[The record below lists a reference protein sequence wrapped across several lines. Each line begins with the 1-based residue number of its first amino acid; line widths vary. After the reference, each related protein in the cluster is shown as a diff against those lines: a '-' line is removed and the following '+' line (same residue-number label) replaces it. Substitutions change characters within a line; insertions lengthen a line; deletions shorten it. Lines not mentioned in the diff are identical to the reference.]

1 MKSNKSKISCKQV
14 KANCYPEF
22 ISESHPC
29 KKAEQILGSRIKTLR
44 DAASG
49 NAAVQHDK
57 GRGFTL
63 IELLVVVLII
73 GILAA
78 VALPQYQLAVA
89 KSRATQMLVRMDAL
103 KQAGNLFFLSTGTW
117 TEDVRNLDID
127 ILGNGQYDTITE
139 PFTSQGTMGI
149 VWSEDEKCVIYR
161 VSNDASRHGV
171 GCVNKDIRLTQ
182 EEGKNNIKQ
191 CMALTELGDKICGSW
206 SSKEP
211 VKTYD
216 NGLHRWEID

>member
-1 MKSNKSKISCKQV
+1 MKDNKV
-14 KANCYPEF
+14 VLN
-22 ISESHPC
+22 
-29 KKAEQILGSRIKTLR
+29 
-44 DAASG
+44 
-49 NAAVQHDK
+49 V
-57 GRGFTL
+57 GRGFPAEEGFLAFNKQSGKEAAHCWAKPNLHNNAFTL

-78 VALPQYQLAVA
+78 VALPQYKVAVA
-89 KSRATQMLVRMDAL
+89 KSRAAQMLVRMDAL
-103 KQAGNLFFLSTGTW
+103 KKAGNVFFIATGTW

-127 ILGNGQYDTITE
+127 ILGNGQYDTIMD
-139 PFTSQGTMGI
+139 PFTSHGTIGI

-161 VSNDASRHGV
+161 VSNDASRRGV
-171 GCVNKDIRLTQ
+171 GCINKDIRLTQ
-182 EEGKNNIKQ
+182 EEGKNNLRQ

-206 SSKEP
+206 SSKGP